1 VFFGPQR
8 MWDRTPAKQHQ
19 PHPNRTTKHSFHTPL
34 HRNSSTFIMRSAT
47 AAMLTV
53 VPLSARSVSVTI
65 TMGASGRPAGSSFT
79 IPSRPT
85 HFLSLRLPSP
95 ALHAKVADIQRRIIA
110 LEPGAVGCDVE
121 PVKSHI
127 TAFVLSLGSDE
138 ARIQAAIMALQQ
150 CQELVMERG
159 RAPPRVHLKGLGH
172 FGQRVCYASLL
183 DNEECDELRRLVA
196 STERVFHDAG
206 LLTVAEPTSD
216 AASSWMPHLTLLKTS
231 KAQQQQQRSRR
242 GRGRGSQR
250 SQPPRIRPAAYTSLA
265 TAEDGRLVD
274 FGVHELREMQLCAMS
289 GVGEDGFYRIL
300 ASIDLDGRR
309 T

>member
-1 VFFGPQR
+1 
-8 MWDRTPAKQHQ
+8 
-19 PHPNRTTKHSFHTPL
+19 
-34 HRNSSTFIMRSAT
+34 MRSAT

-138 ARIQAAIMALQQ
+138 ARIQAATMALQQ

-231 KAQQQQQRSRR
+231 KAQQQRSRR

-250 SQPPRIRPAAYTSLA
+250 SQPPRIRPVAYTSLA

-274 FGVHELREMQLCAMS
+274 FGAHELREMQLCAMS